1 MVGETGNGRRP
12 HPGAP
17 ARLTRERRLPP
28 GLPGL
33 AVAVLVAVAAASSPL
48 PAAAAPTWGQ
58 TREVA
63 DFAWT
68 DGRAAAE
75 AGGALHVLYASD
87 LTPEGFARDGGP
99 YQGVF
104 HVSSADGGRTWSQPV
119 RVSQPDRHAFRPALA
134 SDGTALVAAWLTQR
148 SYERYEP
155 AQPRVLFVRAGSG
168 ASWGRTTRLSPRRG
182 RVDRPSA
189 AASEG
194 RAYVAW
200 TDADAGRIRLA
211 RSADGGETWRRAEV
225 GRTKALDAS
234 GEGFA
239 GLPAVA
245 ASGPTVGVVWI
256 SSSRGEVRAK
266 VSTDGGETFGE
277 AVVLASGGGRANG
290 GAPAVAAGPM
300 RLTFAWTT
308 GRGVFAR
315 TWRAGAW
322 GPRVQVSAFG
332 PELPAKGGYDLAAG
346 ISPNGTV
353 GLAWAECRTAGCDLL
368 SADARVALA
377 WAGSA
382 DGGSWG
388 ARRIVA
394 GTRDPERRINDG
406 PSVVWTG
413 PATRVVVH
421 DGRTS
426 GYTSYAVFATTGTG
440 S

>member
-1 MVGETGNGRRP
+1 MVGAGGAGGGRRTW
-12 HPGAP
+12 
-17 ARLTRERRLPP
+17 ARAAA
-28 GLPGL
+28 L
-33 AVAVLVAVAAASSPL
+33 AAGVVLAGFVAA
-48 PAAAAPTWGQ
+48 PAAAVPTWGDP
-58 TREVA
+58 RSVA

-75 AGGALHVLYASD
+75 AGGSLHVLYASD
-87 LTPEGFARDGGP
+87 LTPKGFARDGGP

-104 HVSSADGGRTWSQPV
+104 HVSSADGGRSWSVPV
-119 RVSQPDRHAFRPALA
+119 RASQPDRHAFRPALA

-148 SYERYEP
+148 SYERYDP
-155 AQPRVLFVRAGSG
+155 AQPRVLFVRTGSG
-168 ASWGRTTRLSPRRG
+168 ATWGPITRLSPRRG

-189 AASEG
+189 AASGG
-194 RAYVAW
+194 RAYVVW
-200 TDADAGRIRLA
+200 TDAGAGSIRLA
-211 RSADGGETWRRAEV
+211 RSTDGGETWRRTEV
-225 GRTKALDAS
+225 GRTKAPDPL
-234 GEGFA
+234 GEGLA

-245 ASGPTVGVVWI
+245 ASGSTVGVVWI

-277 AVVLASGGGRANG
+277 AVVLARGGGRANG
-290 GAPAVAAGPM
+290 GAPAVAAGPE

-322 GPRVQVSAFG
+322 GPRVRVWAFG
-332 PELPAKGGYDLAAG
+332 ASLPAKGGYDLAAG
-346 ISPNGTV
+346 ISPDGTV

-377 WAGSA
+377 WAESA
-382 DGGSWG
+382 DGRSWS

-413 PATRVVVH
+413 PAARAVVW
-421 DGRTS
+421 DGRAS